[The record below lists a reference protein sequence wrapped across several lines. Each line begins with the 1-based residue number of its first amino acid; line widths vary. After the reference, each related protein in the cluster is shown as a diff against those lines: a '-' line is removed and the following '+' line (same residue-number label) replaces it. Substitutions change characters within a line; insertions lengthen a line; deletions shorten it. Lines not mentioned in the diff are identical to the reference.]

1 MTTKG
6 CEEKMEENVMASAFG
21 GVNLLAEQTAPPLS
35 KDELAAENAKLKKE
49 LEAMKQA
56 ALLNNNSSSK
66 SDDHAIDNPESRTS
80 PVQIDEQKLAE
91 KIRGLLMED
100 LNKQNQRI
108 LEQQKEELQ
117 LSLLTR
123 LQLEAEKFN
132 EKATTQQR
140 VDIDKAKLLRK
151 KKKKSKRMKKNKNRS
166 SSVPYLNI
174 NNHKN
179 YAPVEPNIVSRPQ
192 RSQSQ
197 AKILLHES
205 PTKTS
210 PYNIRDEEEKLEGIP
225 VNRSKR
231 NDHKI
236 ERPLSA
242 GILSRG
248 ASTSLDDEKYDD
260 ANDVFEDAQL
270 SEDEMMEEEFE
281 PIDIGTLDDINEAT
295 AELLRKSRELTMTVG
310 DNEYV
315 KGLKNLGPTK
325 KINNKSG
332 AKQKQNVGKKTKRKF
347 KKKRKKSK
355 KSELAVNNSGEGDE
369 KIDNE
374 VMREEAGKAEEQLE
388 EENTVNETTDTLE
401 AEENRPAFN
410 DDNDSNTKGSKEEV
424 YNNEQEDDLEPSNN
438 NDNNNRNQLGPLK
451 NTAKFSGKPP
461 PDVAPLAV
469 KLGKREWENEVARN
483 ILVLYKAN
491 MTAQRKQLEEGS
503 RTSSSMNQSTTSSAS
518 GLLSEDSSLGSIN
531 NNAKK
536 SKLRKRSRKKLPKLP
551 PSQVAKPSS
560 MMKIKYGGG
569 AKKTHNPVQIW
580 FAGAGNVRAVWD
592 GLVVTDEEEAQSAMQ
607 KLTSDSKL
615 VGELETLETRGEYFK
630 YIAIVEA
637 ILTARSRIFERTE
650 SHWRLWRQLAVTAN
664 VFGVKYVDEGQYGPA
679 LKMLKHAQKLCDQTT
694 SSGQD
699 TLPSFNRYELKGF
712 INDSMSYYYYKRGKP
727 HAALQYA
734 EKAMKLHFRL
744 KQWEHVAKCHL
755 HSGAIL
761 SKLQRHDE
769 AIRAMGQVLKMVE
782 DERLESGGPSSQKI
796 CLIAITYHNIA
807 VEQLLLSRVMEA
819 CVSSQNARRLARLS
833 LSYSNRWIK
842 NFESTHRLA
851 LVALSTQKEVR
862 TNLKTKDQATL
873 FMDLSK
879 TMYQ

>member
-1 MTTKG
+1 MTTKSYEE
-6 CEEKMEENVMASAFG
+6 CEKMAENDILNVG
-21 GVNLLAEQTAPPLS
+21 PPLS

-49 LEAMKQA
+49 LEAMRQA
-56 ALLNNNSSSK
+56 AALDKNNNNN
-66 SDDHAIDNPESRTS
+66 AFDNKPESKNN

-132 EKATTQQR
+132 ETVTAQQQQPQLQLVNNNDNNSNNR
-140 VDIDKAKLLRK
+140 ESRRK
-151 KKKKSKRMKKNKNRS
+151 KKKTKRGKKYKHRS
-166 SSVPYLNI
+166 TSVPYLN
-174 NNHKN
+174 NNTKD
-179 YAPVEPNIVSRPQ
+179 YAPVEPNVIIPPKRS
-192 RSQSQ
+192 RSQG
-197 AKILLHES
+197 KPFLHQLS
-205 PTKTS
+205 TN
-210 PYNIRDEEEKLEGIP
+210 NISSSNTIREEEEDVSIQ
-225 VNRSKR
+225 S
-231 NDHKI
+231 NDAVDGTNDNFAI
-236 ERPLSA
+236 DIITRPKSA
-242 GILSRG
+242 
-248 ASTSLDDEKYDD
+248 SLDDKLYNEEQRDF
-260 ANDVFEDAQL
+260 FEDDVV
-270 SEDEMMEEEFE
+270 EEEEEFE
-281 PIDIGTLDDINEAT
+281 PIDVGTLDDINEAT

-315 KGLKNLGPTK
+315 KGLKSLGSPK
-325 KINNKSG
+325 KKNNTNKGSS
-332 AKQKQNVGKKTKRKF
+332 KQQKQNNKNTKRKF

-355 KSELAVNNSGEGDE
+355 KTNHDDDDKKRKVKND
-369 KIDNE
+369 K
-374 VMREEAGKAEEQLE
+374 KKE
-388 EENTVNETTDTLE
+388 EEDDD
-401 AEENRPAFN
+401 AFN
-410 DDNDSNTKGSKEEV
+410 DETKININIIEDKNDENANIVDNEDNEALKTNEIDDNNKHFNEDTKEE
-424 YNNEQEDDLEPSNN
+424 EEEDIEKVENN
-438 NDNNNRNQLGPLK
+438 NNKNQLGPLK
-451 NTAKFSGKPP
+451 NTAQFSGKPP
-461 PDVAPLAV
+461 PDVHPLAV

-491 MTAQRKQLEEGS
+491 MNAQRQQLEQAS
-503 RTSSSMNQSTTSSAS
+503 RTSSSMNQSTISSGSA
-518 GLLSEDSSLGSIN
+518 LLSEEGSRISN
-531 NNAKK
+531 NSNTTVK
-536 SKLRKRSRKKLPKLP
+536 SKSRRRSRKKLPKLS
-551 PSQVAKPSS
+551 SQPAKPSS
-560 MMKIKYGGG
+560 MMKIKYGGA

-592 GLVVTDEEEAQSAMQ
+592 GLVVTTEEEAQSAMQ

-615 VGELETLETRGEYFK
+615 VGELETLETRGDYFK

-664 VFGVKYVDEGQYGPA
+664 VFGVKYVDEGKFGQA
-679 LKMLKHAQKLCDQTT
+679 LKMLKHAQKLCDQTS

-699 TLPSFNRYELKGF
+699 TLPAFNRYELKGF

-879 TMYQ
+879 TMYT